1 MCSENRSKIS
11 ALGLSVE
18 HDKKPELHHVLCEV
32 TVRMSYFGPLV
43 KSTKRMGSTRSWS
56 DTKYY
61 AEMEKNQDK
70 VRLALETHFTDE
82 EFSETIIP
90 KMFSDLA
97 NSSDKIK
104 IVSGSS
110 KHDALLEVIVYYK
123 TTIVGHYVAT
133 PETYVGARVKI
144 KTLSGEK
151 IYDRVFFSDRWRVT
165 WNFLNNEIRSK
176 IEKFI
181 HHVVRKIRKDII
193 L

>member
-1 MCSENRSKIS
+1 MKKVLTSKIILIFLIFLFVGCASKSYIKLSSENRSKIS

-18 HDKKPELHHVLCEV
+18 HDKKPGLHHVLCDVVE
-32 TVRMSYFGPLV
+32 RRSYFGTSV
-43 KSTKRMGSTRSWS
+43 KSYNRLGPTDSWS

-123 TTIVGHYVAT
+123 TTIG
-133 PETYVGARVKI
+133 G
-144 KTLSGEK
+144 
-151 IYDRVFFSDRWRVT
+151 FS
-165 WNFLNNEIRSK
+165 
-176 IEKFI
+176 
-181 HHVVRKIRKDII
+181 
-193 L
+193 